1 MKPMNATV
9 PKLIQIIVDKL
20 GVEPNQ
26 LSNKTCFS
34 DDLGADSLD
43 VYELILSVEKEFK
56 LKVGEDDIEKLTT
69 VGALIDYVES
79 RISPN
84 KQQPH
89 TMAIVSKELQEDSV
103 QNVLLTASQN

>member
-1 MKPMNATV
+1 MKPMSATV
-9 PKLIQIIVDKL
+9 PKITQIIVDKL

-43 VYELILSVEKEFK
+43 VFELIQTVEKEFK

-79 RISPN
+79 KVSPN

-89 TMAIVSKELQEDSV
+89 SMVVVSKELQEDSV
-103 QNVLLTASQN
+103 QTVLMTASQN